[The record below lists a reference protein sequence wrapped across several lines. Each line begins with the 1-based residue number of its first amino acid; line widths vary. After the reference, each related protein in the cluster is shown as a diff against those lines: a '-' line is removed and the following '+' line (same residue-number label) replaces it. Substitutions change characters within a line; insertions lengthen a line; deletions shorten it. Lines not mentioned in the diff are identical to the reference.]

1 MPILLGT
8 SLVKT
13 GVRAVITISL
23 RAGEGNEG

>member
-8 SLVKT
+8 SSAKT

-23 RAGEGNEG
+23 YAADGNED